1 MFIVFRVL
9 TRTAEPCSG
18 VAGLERPTNKMAPSV
33 STTINNVLTV
43 VPATE
48 VATER
53 AMSEENSTTM
63 DNSVPFPPPSV
74 QSAPLDEG
82 SASNTART
90 DRRLWWALPIL
101 TIAWIGLVAVI
112 AASLTPLKLWE
123 LAPGSAEQVSNRL
136 SFDKKTLSQVI
147 RYPAKTPV
155 LFVTAFGSKLSALD
169 AFAGALDNDVD
180 VQTYKERY
188 GSSTPSEQQR
198 LGYQSMTTAKQIAE
212 YVAYSRLG
220 LDTSLVDGDIIV
232 EELVCMD
239 NPGPMSACK
248 QLQLGDTITT
258 LDGEPTPTLLA
269 LIPLMADHKP
279 GDIVTLTIKPADL
292 PEGSS
297 LEDVKRIQL
306 IADPDTPTR
315 AIIGFIPADTRTV
328 QLPFEVGIDTDQIG
342 GPSAGLAFTLA
353 LLDELTPGDLMGG
366 VRVAATG
373 TIGEDESVGAIGALA
388 QKAVAVKAAGAK
400 VFLVPK
406 GQSEEELADAR
417 RAVGSSVRIE
427 PVANLAEA
435 LAILESLGGS
445 GISNATIE
453 L

>member
-1 MFIVFRVL
+1 
-9 TRTAEPCSG
+9 
-18 VAGLERPTNKMAPSV
+18 MAPSV

-63 DNSVPFPPPSV
+63 DTSVPFPPPTV
-74 QSAPLDEG
+74 QNVPLDDG
-82 SASNTART
+82 SASETARIN
-90 DRRLWWALPIL
+90 RRLWWALPIL
-101 TIAWIGLVAVI
+101 TVAWIGLIAIV

-136 SFDKKTLSQVI
+136 SFDKAALSKVM

-155 LFVTAFGSKLSALD
+155 LFVTAFGSKLTALD
-169 AFAGALDNDVD
+169 AFAGALDKDVD

-188 GSSTPSEQQR
+188 GTSTPTEQQR

-212 YVAYSRLG
+212 YVAYTRLG
-220 LDTSLVDGDIIV
+220 LDASFVYGDIII
-232 EELVCMD
+232 EELVCLE

-258 LDGEPTPTLLA
+258 LDGEPTPTLLDLA
-269 LIPLMADHKP
+269 PLMADKKP
-279 GDIVTLTIKPADL
+279 GDIVTLTIKPANL

-315 AIIGFIPADTRTV
+315 PIIGFIPADTRTV
-328 QLPFEVGIDTDQIG
+328 QLPFEVDIDTDQIG

-366 VRVAATG
+366 VKVAATG
-373 TIGEDESVGAIGALA
+373 TIEEDETVGAIGALA

-417 RAVGSSVRIE
+417 RAAGPSVRIE
-427 PVANLAEA
+427 PVADLTEA

>member
-1 MFIVFRVL
+1 
-9 TRTAEPCSG
+9 
-18 VAGLERPTNKMAPSV
+18 MAPSV
-33 STTINNVLTV
+33 RTTINKVLTV

-63 DNSVPFPPPSV
+63 DTSVPFPPPTV
-74 QSAPLDEG
+74 QNVPLDDG
-82 SASNTART
+82 SASETARIN
-90 DRRLWWALPIL
+90 RRLWWALPIL
-101 TIAWIGLVAVI
+101 TVAWIGLVTII

-136 SFDKKTLSQVI
+136 SFDKAALSKVM

-155 LFVTAFGSKLSALD
+155 LFVTAFGSKLTALD
-169 AFAGALDNDVD
+169 AFAGALDKDVD

-188 GSSTPSEQQR
+188 GTSTPTEQQR

-212 YVAYSRLG
+212 YVAYTRLG
-220 LDTSLVDGDIIV
+220 LDASFVYGDIII
-232 EELVCMD
+232 EELVCLE

-258 LDGEPTPTLLA
+258 LDGEPTPTLLDLA
-269 LIPLMADHKP
+269 PLMADKKP
-279 GDIVTLTIKPADL
+279 GDIVTLTIKPANL

-315 AIIGFIPADTRTV
+315 PIIGFIPADTRTV
-328 QLPFEVGIDTDQIG
+328 QLPFEVDIDTDQIG

-366 VRVAATG
+366 VKVAATG
-373 TIGEDESVGAIGALA
+373 TIEEDETVGAIGALA
-388 QKAVAVKAAGAK
+388 QKAVAVKAAGVK

-417 RAVGSSVRIE
+417 RAAGPSVRIE
-427 PVANLAEA
+427 PVADLTEA

>member
-1 MFIVFRVL
+1 
-9 TRTAEPCSG
+9 
-18 VAGLERPTNKMAPSV
+18 
-33 STTINNVLTV
+33 
-43 VPATE
+43 
-48 VATER
+48 
-53 AMSEENSTTM
+53 MSEENSTTM
-63 DNSVPFPPPSV
+63 DTSVPFPPPTV
-74 QSAPLDEG
+74 QNVPLDDG
-82 SASNTART
+82 SASETARIN
-90 DRRLWWALPIL
+90 RRLWWALPIL
-101 TIAWIGLVAVI
+101 TVAWIGLIAII

-136 SFDKKTLSQVI
+136 SFDKAALSKVM

-155 LFVTAFGSKLSALD
+155 LFVTAFGSKLTALD
-169 AFAGALDNDVD
+169 AFAGALDKDVD

-188 GSSTPSEQQR
+188 GTSTPTEQQR

-212 YVAYSRLG
+212 YVAYTRLG
-220 LDTSLVDGDIIV
+220 LDASFVYGDIII
-232 EELVCMD
+232 EELVCLE

-258 LDGEPTPTLLA
+258 LDGEPTPTLLDLA
-269 LIPLMADHKP
+269 PLMADKKP
-279 GDIVTLTIKPADL
+279 GDIVTLTIKPANL

-315 AIIGFIPADTRTV
+315 PIIGFIPADTRTV
-328 QLPFEVGIDTDQIG
+328 QLPFEVDIDTDQIG

-366 VRVAATG
+366 VKVAATG
-373 TIGEDESVGAIGALA
+373 TIEEDETVGAIGALA

-417 RAVGSSVRIE
+417 RAVGPSVRIE
-427 PVANLAEA
+427 PVADLTEA

-445 GISNATIE
+445 GLSNATIE

>member
-1 MFIVFRVL
+1 
-9 TRTAEPCSG
+9 
-18 VAGLERPTNKMAPSV
+18 MAPSV
-33 STTINNVLTV
+33 RTTINKVLTV

-63 DNSVPFPPPSV
+63 DTSVPFPPPTV
-74 QSAPLDEG
+74 QNVPLDDG
-82 SASNTART
+82 SASETARIN
-90 DRRLWWALPIL
+90 RRLWWALPIL
-101 TIAWIGLVAVI
+101 TVAWIGLIAIV

-136 SFDKKTLSQVI
+136 SFDKAALSKVM

-155 LFVTAFGSKLSALD
+155 LFVTAFGSKLTALD
-169 AFAGALDNDVD
+169 AFAGALDKDVD

-188 GSSTPSEQQR
+188 GTSTPTEQQR

-212 YVAYSRLG
+212 YVAYTRLG
-220 LDTSLVDGDIIV
+220 LDASFVYGDIII
-232 EELVCMD
+232 EELVCLE

-258 LDGEPTPTLLA
+258 LDGEPTPTLLDLA
-269 LIPLMADHKP
+269 PLMADKKP
-279 GDIVTLTIKPADL
+279 GDIVTLTIKPANL

-315 AIIGFIPADTRTV
+315 PIIGFIPADTRTV
-328 QLPFEVGIDTDQIG
+328 QLPFEVDIDTDQIG

-366 VRVAATG
+366 VKVAATG
-373 TIGEDESVGAIGALA
+373 TIEEDETVGAIGALA
-388 QKAVAVKAAGAK
+388 QKAVAVKAAGVK

-417 RAVGSSVRIE
+417 RAAGPSVRIE
-427 PVANLAEA
+427 PVADLTEA

-445 GISNATIE
+445 GLSNATIE

>member
-1 MFIVFRVL
+1 
-9 TRTAEPCSG
+9 
-18 VAGLERPTNKMAPSV
+18 MAPSV
-33 STTINNVLTV
+33 RTTINKVLTV

-63 DNSVPFPPPSV
+63 DTSVPFPPPTV
-74 QSAPLDEG
+74 QNVPLDDG
-82 SASNTART
+82 SASETARIN
-90 DRRLWWALPIL
+90 RRLWWALPIL
-101 TIAWIGLVAVI
+101 TVAWIGLIAII

-136 SFDKKTLSQVI
+136 SFDKAALSKVM

-155 LFVTAFGSKLSALD
+155 LFVTAFGSKLTALD
-169 AFAGALDNDVD
+169 AFAGALDKDVD

-188 GSSTPSEQQR
+188 GTSTPTEQQR

-212 YVAYSRLG
+212 YVAYTRLG
-220 LDTSLVDGDIIV
+220 LDASFVYGDIII
-232 EELVCMD
+232 EELVCLE

-258 LDGEPTPTLLA
+258 LDGEPTPTLLDLA
-269 LIPLMADHKP
+269 PLMADKKP
-279 GDIVTLTIKPADL
+279 GDIVTLTIKPANL

-315 AIIGFIPADTRTV
+315 PIIGFIPADTRTV
-328 QLPFEVGIDTDQIG
+328 QLPFEVDIDTDQIG

-366 VRVAATG
+366 VKVAATG
-373 TIGEDESVGAIGALA
+373 TIEEDETVGAIGALA

-417 RAVGSSVRIE
+417 RAAGPSVRIE
-427 PVANLAEA
+427 PVADLTEA

>member
-1 MFIVFRVL
+1 
-9 TRTAEPCSG
+9 
-18 VAGLERPTNKMAPSV
+18 MAPSV
-33 STTINNVLTV
+33 RTTINKVLTV

-63 DNSVPFPPPSV
+63 DTSVPFPPPTV
-74 QSAPLDEG
+74 QNVPLDDG
-82 SASNTART
+82 SASETARIN
-90 DRRLWWALPIL
+90 RRLWWALPIL
-101 TIAWIGLVAVI
+101 TVAWIGLVTII

-136 SFDKKTLSQVI
+136 SFDKAALSKVM

-155 LFVTAFGSKLSALD
+155 LFVTAFGSKLTALD
-169 AFAGALDNDVD
+169 AFAGTLDNDVD

-188 GSSTPSEQQR
+188 GTSTPTEQQR

-212 YVAYSRLG
+212 YVAYTRLG
-220 LDTSLVDGDIIV
+220 LDASFVYGDIII
-232 EELVCMD
+232 EELVCLE

-258 LDGEPTPTLLA
+258 LDGEPTPTLLDLA
-269 LIPLMADHKP
+269 PLMADKKP
-279 GDIVTLTIKPADL
+279 GDIVTLTIKPANL

-315 AIIGFIPADTRTV
+315 PIIGFIPADTRTV
-328 QLPFEVGIDTDQIG
+328 QLPFEVDIDTDQIG

-366 VRVAATG
+366 VKVAATG
-373 TIGEDESVGAIGALA
+373 TIEEDESVGAIGALA

-417 RAVGSSVRIE
+417 RAAGPSVRIE
-427 PVANLAEA
+427 PVADLTEA

>member
-1 MFIVFRVL
+1 
-9 TRTAEPCSG
+9 
-18 VAGLERPTNKMAPSV
+18 
-33 STTINNVLTV
+33 
-43 VPATE
+43 
-48 VATER
+48 
-53 AMSEENSTTM
+53 MSEENSTTM

-74 QSAPLDEG
+74 QSAPLIDG
-82 SASNTART
+82 SASNTVRIN
-90 DRRLWWALPIL
+90 RRLWWALPIL

-136 SFDKKTLSQVI
+136 SFDKTALSKVM

-169 AFAGALDNDVD
+169 AFAGALDDDVD

-188 GSSTPSEQQR
+188 GTSTPSEQKR

-212 YVAYSRLG
+212 YVAYTRLG
-220 LDTSLVDGDIIV
+220 LDASFVYGDLIV
-232 EELVCMD
+232 EELVCLD
-239 NPGPMSACK
+239 NPGPLSGCK
-248 QLQLGDTITT
+248 QLQLGDTITA
-258 LDGEPTPTLLA
+258 LDGEPTPTLLE
-269 LIPLMADHKP
+269 LTPLMAGHKP
-279 GDIVTLTIKPADL
+279 GDTVSLTIKPD
-292 PEGSS
+292 GSS
-297 LEDVKRIQL
+297 IEVVKRIQL

-315 AIIGFIPADTRTV
+315 PIIGFIPADTRTV

-366 VRVAATG
+366 VKVAATG

-406 GQSEEELADAR
+406 GQSEEELAAAR

-427 PVANLAEA
+427 PVANLTEA

>member
-1 MFIVFRVL
+1 
-9 TRTAEPCSG
+9 
-18 VAGLERPTNKMAPSV
+18 MAPSV
-33 STTINNVLTV
+33 RTTINKVLTV

-63 DNSVPFPPPSV
+63 DTSVPFPPPTV
-74 QSAPLDEG
+74 QNVPLDDG
-82 SASNTART
+82 SASETARIN
-90 DRRLWWALPIL
+90 RRLWWALPIL
-101 TIAWIGLVAVI
+101 TVAWIGLVAIV

-136 SFDKKTLSQVI
+136 SFDKAALSKVM

-155 LFVTAFGSKLSALD
+155 LFVTAFGSKLTALD
-169 AFAGALDNDVD
+169 AFAGALDKDVD

-188 GSSTPSEQQR
+188 GTSTPTEQQR

-212 YVAYSRLG
+212 YVAYTRLG
-220 LDTSLVDGDIIV
+220 LDASFVYGDIII
-232 EELVCMD
+232 EELVCLE

-258 LDGEPTPTLLA
+258 LDGEPTPTLLDLA
-269 LIPLMADHKP
+269 PLMADKKP
-279 GDIVTLTIKPADL
+279 GDIVTLTIKPANL

-315 AIIGFIPADTRTV
+315 PIIGFIPADTRTV
-328 QLPFEVGIDTDQIG
+328 QLPFEVDIDTDQIG

-366 VRVAATG
+366 VKVAATG
-373 TIGEDESVGAIGALA
+373 TIEEDETVGAIGALA

-417 RAVGSSVRIE
+417 RAAGPSVRIE
-427 PVANLAEA
+427 PVADLTEA

>member
-1 MFIVFRVL
+1 
-9 TRTAEPCSG
+9 
-18 VAGLERPTNKMAPSV
+18 
-33 STTINNVLTV
+33 
-43 VPATE
+43 
-48 VATER
+48 
-53 AMSEENSTTM
+53 MSEENSTTM
-63 DNSVPFPPPSV
+63 DTSVPFPPPTV
-74 QSAPLDEG
+74 QNVPLDDG
-82 SASNTART
+82 SASETARIN
-90 DRRLWWALPIL
+90 RRLWWAMPIL
-101 TIAWIGLVAVI
+101 TVAWIGLIAIV

-136 SFDKKTLSQVI
+136 SFDKAALSKVM

-155 LFVTAFGSKLSALD
+155 LFVTAFGSKLTALD
-169 AFAGALDNDVD
+169 AFAGALDKDVD

-188 GSSTPSEQQR
+188 GTSTPTEQQR

-212 YVAYSRLG
+212 YVAYTRLG
-220 LDTSLVDGDIIV
+220 LDASFVYGDIII
-232 EELVCMD
+232 EELVCLE

-258 LDGEPTPTLLA
+258 LDGEPTPTLLDLA
-269 LIPLMADHKP
+269 PLMADKKP
-279 GDIVTLTIKPADL
+279 GDIVTLTIKPANL

-315 AIIGFIPADTRTV
+315 PIIGFIPADTRTV
-328 QLPFEVGIDTDQIG
+328 QLPFEVDIDTDQIG

-366 VRVAATG
+366 VKVAATG
-373 TIGEDESVGAIGALA
+373 TIEEDETVGAIGALA
-388 QKAVAVKAAGAK
+388 QKAVAVKAAGVK

-417 RAVGSSVRIE
+417 RAAGPSVRIE
-427 PVANLAEA
+427 PVADLTEA

-445 GISNATIE
+445 GLSNATIE

>member
-1 MFIVFRVL
+1 
-9 TRTAEPCSG
+9 
-18 VAGLERPTNKMAPSV
+18 MAPSV
-33 STTINNVLTV
+33 RTTINNVLTV

-63 DNSVPFPPPSV
+63 DTSVPFPPPTV
-74 QSAPLDEG
+74 QNVPLDDG
-82 SASNTART
+82 SASETARIN
-90 DRRLWWALPIL
+90 RRLWWALPIL
-101 TIAWIGLVAVI
+101 TVAWIGLVTII

-136 SFDKKTLSQVI
+136 SFDKAALSKVM

-155 LFVTAFGSKLSALD
+155 LFVTAFGSKLTALD
-169 AFAGALDNDVD
+169 AFAGALDKDVD

-188 GSSTPSEQQR
+188 GTSTPTEQQR

-212 YVAYSRLG
+212 YVAYTRLG
-220 LDTSLVDGDIIV
+220 LDASFVYGDIII
-232 EELVCMD
+232 EELVCLE

-258 LDGEPTPTLLA
+258 LDGEPTPTLLDLA
-269 LIPLMADHKP
+269 PLMADKKP
-279 GDIVTLTIKPADL
+279 GDIVTLTIKPANL

-315 AIIGFIPADTRTV
+315 PIIGFIPADTRTV
-328 QLPFEVGIDTDQIG
+328 QLPFEVDIDTDQIG

-366 VRVAATG
+366 VKVAATG
-373 TIGEDESVGAIGALA
+373 TIEEDETVGAIGALA

-406 GQSEEELADAR
+406 GQSEEELADAQ
-417 RAVGSSVRIE
+417 RAAGPSVRIE
-427 PVANLAEA
+427 PVADLAEA

-445 GISNATIE
+445 GLSNATIE

>member
-1 MFIVFRVL
+1 
-9 TRTAEPCSG
+9 
-18 VAGLERPTNKMAPSV
+18 MAPSV
-33 STTINNVLTV
+33 RTTINKVLTV

-63 DNSVPFPPPSV
+63 DTSVPFPPPTV
-74 QSAPLDEG
+74 QNVPLDDG
-82 SASNTART
+82 SASETARIN
-90 DRRLWWALPIL
+90 RRLWWALPIL
-101 TIAWIGLVAVI
+101 TVAWIGLIAII

-136 SFDKKTLSQVI
+136 SFDKAALSKVM

-155 LFVTAFGSKLSALD
+155 LFVTAFGSKLTALD
-169 AFAGALDNDVD
+169 AFAGALDKDVD

-188 GSSTPSEQQR
+188 GTSTPTEQQR

-212 YVAYSRLG
+212 YVAYTRLG
-220 LDTSLVDGDIIV
+220 LDASFVYGDIII
-232 EELVCMD
+232 EELVCLE

-258 LDGEPTPTLLA
+258 LDGEPTPTLLDLA
-269 LIPLMADHKP
+269 PLMADKKP
-279 GDIVTLTIKPADL
+279 GDIVTLTIKPANL

-315 AIIGFIPADTRTV
+315 PIIGFIPADTRTV
-328 QLPFEVGIDTDQIG
+328 QLPFEVDIDTDQIG

-366 VRVAATG
+366 VKVAATG
-373 TIGEDESVGAIGALA
+373 TIEEDETVGAIGALA

-406 GQSEEELADAR
+406 GQSEEELADAQ
-417 RAVGSSVRIE
+417 RAAGPSVRIE
-427 PVANLAEA
+427 PVADLTEA

-445 GISNATIE
+445 GLSNATIE

>member
-1 MFIVFRVL
+1 
-9 TRTAEPCSG
+9 
-18 VAGLERPTNKMAPSV
+18 MAPSV
-33 STTINNVLTV
+33 RTTINNVLTV

-63 DNSVPFPPPSV
+63 DTSVPFPPPTV
-74 QSAPLDEG
+74 QNVPLDDG
-82 SASNTART
+82 SASETARIN
-90 DRRLWWALPIL
+90 RRLWWALPIL
-101 TIAWIGLVAVI
+101 TVAWIGLVTII

-136 SFDKKTLSQVI
+136 SFDKAALSKVM

-155 LFVTAFGSKLSALD
+155 LFVTAFGSKLTALD

-188 GSSTPSEQQR
+188 GTSTPTEQQR

-212 YVAYSRLG
+212 YVAYTRLG
-220 LDTSLVDGDIIV
+220 LDASFVYGDIII
-232 EELVCMD
+232 EELVCLE

-258 LDGEPTPTLLA
+258 LDGEPTPTLLDLA
-269 LIPLMADHKP
+269 PLMADKKP
-279 GDIVTLTIKPADL
+279 GDIVTLTIKPANL

-315 AIIGFIPADTRTV
+315 PIIGFIPADTRTV
-328 QLPFEVGIDTDQIG
+328 QLPFEVDIDTDQIG

-366 VRVAATG
+366 VKVAATG
-373 TIGEDESVGAIGALA
+373 TIEEDETVGAIGALA
-388 QKAVAVKAAGAK
+388 QKAVAVKAAGVK

-417 RAVGSSVRIE
+417 RAAGPSVRIE
-427 PVANLAEA
+427 PVADLTEA

-445 GISNATIE
+445 GLSNATIE

>member
-1 MFIVFRVL
+1 M
-9 TRTAEPCSG
+9 
-18 VAGLERPTNKMAPSV
+18 N
-33 STTINNVLTV
+33 
-43 VPATE
+43 
-48 VATER
+48 
-53 AMSEENSTTM
+53 
-63 DNSVPFPPPSV
+63 NSVPFPPPSV
-74 QSAPLDEG
+74 QSAQALEFSVGEPDRI
-82 SASNTART
+82 N
-90 DRRLWWALPIL
+90 RRLWWALPIL
-101 TIAWIGLVAVI
+101 TIAWIGLVAILV
-112 AASLTPLKLWE
+112 ASLTPLKLWE

-136 SFDKKTLSQVI
+136 TFEKSTLSKVT
-147 RYPAKTPV
+147 RYPAKTPI

-188 GSSTPSEQQR
+188 GTSTPSEQQR

-212 YVAYSRLG
+212 YVAYTRLG
-220 LDTSLVDGDIIV
+220 LDASFVYGDLIV
-232 EELVCMD
+232 EELVCLD
-239 NPGPMSACK
+239 NPGPLSGCK
-248 QLQLGDTITT
+248 QLQLGDTITA
-258 LDGEPTPTLLA
+258 LNGEPTPTLLE
-269 LIPLMADHKP
+269 LTPLMAGHKP
-279 GDIVTLTIKPADL
+279 GDTVSLTIKPD
-292 PEGSS
+292 GSS
-297 LEDVKRIQL
+297 IEVVKRIQL

-328 QLPFEVGIDTDQIG
+328 ELPFEVGIDTDQIG

-353 LLDELTPGDLMGG
+353 LLDELTPGYLMGG
-366 VRVAATG
+366 VKVAATG
-373 TIGEDESVGAIGALA
+373 TIEEDESVGAIGALA

-406 GQSEEELADAR
+406 GQSEEELAAAR

-427 PVANLAEA
+427 PVANLTEA

>member
-1 MFIVFRVL
+1 M
-9 TRTAEPCSG
+9 
-18 VAGLERPTNKMAPSV
+18 
-33 STTINNVLTV
+33 V

-53 AMSEENSTTM
+53 AMSEENSITM
-63 DNSVPFPPPSV
+63 NNSVPFPPPSV
-74 QSAPLDEG
+74 QSAGALEVSMSDP
-82 SASNTART
+82 ARVN
-90 DRRLWWALPIL
+90 RRLWWALPIL
-101 TIAWIGLVAVI
+101 TIAWIGLVAI
-112 AASLTPLKLWE
+112 ITASLTPLKLWE

-136 SFDKKTLSQVI
+136 AFEKSTLSKVM
-147 RYPAKTPV
+147 RYPAKTPI

-188 GSSTPSEQQR
+188 GTSTPSEQQR

-212 YVAYSRLG
+212 YVAYTRLG
-220 LDTSLVDGDIIV
+220 LDASFVYGDLIV
-232 EELVCMD
+232 EELVCLD
-239 NPGPMSACK
+239 NPGPLSGCK
-248 QLQLGDTITT
+248 QLQLGDTITSF
-258 LDGEPTPTLLA
+258 DGEPTPTLLE
-269 LIPLMADHKP
+269 LSPLMADHKP
-279 GDIVTLTIKPADL
+279 GDIVTLTIRPADV
-292 PEGSS
+292 PADSS
-297 LEDVKRIQL
+297 TEIVKRIQL
-306 IADPDTPTR
+306 IADPDTPSR

-328 QLPFEVGIDTDQIG
+328 KLPFEVGIDTDQIG

-366 VRVAATG
+366 VKVAATG

-388 QKAVAVKAAGAK
+388 QKAVAVKASGAK

-406 GQSEEELADAR
+406 GQSDNELAAAR
-417 RAVGSSVRIE
+417 RVVGSAVRIE
-427 PVANLAEA
+427 PVANLSEA

>member
-1 MFIVFRVL
+1 
-9 TRTAEPCSG
+9 
-18 VAGLERPTNKMAPSV
+18 MAPSV
-33 STTINNVLTV
+33 RTTINNVLTV

-63 DNSVPFPPPSV
+63 DTSVPFPPPTV
-74 QSAPLDEG
+74 QNVPLDDG
-82 SASNTART
+82 SASETARIN
-90 DRRLWWALPIL
+90 RRLWWALPIL
-101 TIAWIGLVAVI
+101 TVAWIGLVTII

-136 SFDKKTLSQVI
+136 SFDKAALSKVM

-155 LFVTAFGSKLSALD
+155 LFVTAFGSKLTALD
-169 AFAGALDNDVD
+169 AFAGALDKDVD

-188 GSSTPSEQQR
+188 GTSTPTEQQR

-212 YVAYSRLG
+212 YVAYTRLG
-220 LDTSLVDGDIIV
+220 LDASFVYGDIII
-232 EELVCMD
+232 EELVCLE

-258 LDGEPTPTLLA
+258 LDGEPTPTLLDLA
-269 LIPLMADHKP
+269 PLMADKKP
-279 GDIVTLTIKPADL
+279 GDIVTLTIKPANL

-315 AIIGFIPADTRTV
+315 PIIGFIPADTRTV
-328 QLPFEVGIDTDQIG
+328 QLPFEVDIDTDQIG

-366 VRVAATG
+366 VKVAATG
-373 TIGEDESVGAIGALA
+373 TIEEDETVGAIGALA

-406 GQSEEELADAR
+406 GQSEEELADAQ
-417 RAVGSSVRIE
+417 RAAGPSVRIE
-427 PVANLAEA
+427 PVADLAEA

>member
-1 MFIVFRVL
+1 
-9 TRTAEPCSG
+9 
-18 VAGLERPTNKMAPSV
+18 
-33 STTINNVLTV
+33 
-43 VPATE
+43 
-48 VATER
+48 
-53 AMSEENSTTM
+53 M
-63 DNSVPFPPPSV
+63 DTSVPFPPPTV
-74 QSAPLDEG
+74 QNVPLDDG
-82 SASNTART
+82 SASETARIN
-90 DRRLWWALPIL
+90 RRLWWALPIL
-101 TIAWIGLVAVI
+101 TVAWIGLVTII

-136 SFDKKTLSQVI
+136 SFDKAALSKVM

-155 LFVTAFGSKLSALD
+155 LFVTAFGSKLTALD
-169 AFAGALDNDVD
+169 AFAGALDKDVD

-188 GSSTPSEQQR
+188 GTSTPTEQQR

-212 YVAYSRLG
+212 YVAYTRLG
-220 LDTSLVDGDIIV
+220 LDASFVYGDIII
-232 EELVCMD
+232 EELVCLE

-258 LDGEPTPTLLA
+258 LDGEPTPTLLDLA
-269 LIPLMADHKP
+269 PLMADKKP
-279 GDIVTLTIKPADL
+279 GDIVTLTIKPANL

-315 AIIGFIPADTRTV
+315 PIIGFIPADTRTV
-328 QLPFEVGIDTDQIG
+328 QLPFEVDIDTDQIG

-366 VRVAATG
+366 VKVAATG
-373 TIGEDESVGAIGALA
+373 TIEEDETVGAIGALA

-417 RAVGSSVRIE
+417 RAAGPSVRIE
-427 PVANLAEA
+427 PVADLTEA

>member
-1 MFIVFRVL
+1 
-9 TRTAEPCSG
+9 
-18 VAGLERPTNKMAPSV
+18 MAPSV
-33 STTINNVLTV
+33 RTTINKVLTV

-63 DNSVPFPPPSV
+63 DTSVPFPPPTV
-74 QSAPLDEG
+74 QNVPMDDG
-82 SASNTART
+82 SASETVRIN
-90 DRRLWWALPIL
+90 RRLWWALPIL
-101 TIAWIGLVAVI
+101 TVAWIGLIAIV

-136 SFDKKTLSQVI
+136 SFDKAALSKVM

-155 LFVTAFGSKLSALD
+155 LFVTAFGSKLTALD
-169 AFAGALDNDVD
+169 AFAGALDKDVD

-188 GSSTPSEQQR
+188 GTSTPTEQQR

-212 YVAYSRLG
+212 YVAYTRLG
-220 LDTSLVDGDIIV
+220 LDASFVYGDIII
-232 EELVCMD
+232 EELVCLE

-258 LDGEPTPTLLA
+258 LDGEPTPTLLDLA
-269 LIPLMADHKP
+269 PLMADKKP
-279 GDIVTLTIKPADL
+279 GDIVTLTIKPANL

-315 AIIGFIPADTRTV
+315 PIIGFIPADTRTV
-328 QLPFEVGIDTDQIG
+328 QLPFEVDIDTDQIG

-366 VRVAATG
+366 VKVAATG
-373 TIGEDESVGAIGALA
+373 TIEEDETVGAIGALA
-388 QKAVAVKAAGAK
+388 QKAVAVKAAGVK

-417 RAVGSSVRIE
+417 RAAGPSVRIE
-427 PVANLAEA
+427 PVADLTEA

-445 GISNATIE
+445 GLSNATIE

>member
-1 MFIVFRVL
+1 
-9 TRTAEPCSG
+9 
-18 VAGLERPTNKMAPSV
+18 MAPSV
-33 STTINNVLTV
+33 RTTINNVLTV

-63 DNSVPFPPPSV
+63 DTSVPFPPPTV
-74 QSAPLDEG
+74 QNVPLDDG
-82 SASNTART
+82 SASETARIN
-90 DRRLWWALPIL
+90 RRLWWALPIL
-101 TIAWIGLVAVI
+101 TVAWIGLIAII

-136 SFDKKTLSQVI
+136 SFDKAALSKVM

-155 LFVTAFGSKLSALD
+155 LFVTAFGSKLTALD
-169 AFAGALDNDVD
+169 AFAGALDKDVD

-188 GSSTPSEQQR
+188 GTSTPTEQQR

-212 YVAYSRLG
+212 YVAYTRLG
-220 LDTSLVDGDIIV
+220 LDASFVYGDIII
-232 EELVCMD
+232 EELVCLE

-258 LDGEPTPTLLA
+258 LDGEPTPTLLDLA
-269 LIPLMADHKP
+269 PLMADKKP
-279 GDIVTLTIKPADL
+279 GDIVTLTIKPANL

-315 AIIGFIPADTRTV
+315 PIIGFIPADTRTV
-328 QLPFEVGIDTDQIG
+328 QLPFEVDIDTDQIG

-366 VRVAATG
+366 VKVAATG
-373 TIGEDESVGAIGALA
+373 TIEEDETVGAIGALA

-417 RAVGSSVRIE
+417 RAAGPSVRIE
-427 PVANLAEA
+427 PVADLTEA

>member
-1 MFIVFRVL
+1 M
-9 TRTAEPCSG
+9 
-18 VAGLERPTNKMAPSV
+18 
-33 STTINNVLTV
+33 
-43 VPATE
+43 
-48 VATER
+48 
-53 AMSEENSTTM
+53 
-63 DNSVPFPPPSV
+63 
-74 QSAPLDEG
+74 
-82 SASNTART
+82 
-90 DRRLWWALPIL
+90 PIL
-101 TIAWIGLVAVI
+101 TVAWIGLVTIV

-136 SFDKKTLSQVI
+136 SFDKAALSKVM

-155 LFVTAFGSKLSALD
+155 LFVTAFGSKLTALD
-169 AFAGALDNDVD
+169 AFAGALDKDVD

-188 GSSTPSEQQR
+188 GTSTPTEQQR

-212 YVAYSRLG
+212 YVAYTRLG
-220 LDTSLVDGDIIV
+220 LDASFVYGDIII
-232 EELVCMD
+232 EELVCLE

-258 LDGEPTPTLLA
+258 LDGEPTPTLLDLA
-269 LIPLMADHKP
+269 PLMADKKP
-279 GDIVTLTIKPADL
+279 GDIVTLTIKPANL

-315 AIIGFIPADTRTV
+315 PIIGFIPADTRTV
-328 QLPFEVGIDTDQIG
+328 QLPFEVDIDTDQIG

-366 VRVAATG
+366 VKVAATG
-373 TIGEDESVGAIGALA
+373 TIEEDETVGAIGALA

-417 RAVGSSVRIE
+417 RAAGPSVRIE
-427 PVANLAEA
+427 PVADLTEA

>member
-1 MFIVFRVL
+1 
-9 TRTAEPCSG
+9 
-18 VAGLERPTNKMAPSV
+18 MAPSV
-33 STTINNVLTV
+33 RTTINNVLTV

-63 DNSVPFPPPSV
+63 DTSVPFPPPTV
-74 QSAPLDEG
+74 QNVPLDDG
-82 SASNTART
+82 SASETARIN
-90 DRRLWWALPIL
+90 RRLWWALPIL
-101 TIAWIGLVAVI
+101 TVAWIGLIAIV

-136 SFDKKTLSQVI
+136 SFDKAALSKVM

-155 LFVTAFGSKLSALD
+155 LFVTAFGSKLTALD
-169 AFAGALDNDVD
+169 AFAGALDKDVD

-188 GSSTPSEQQR
+188 GTSTPTEQQR

-212 YVAYSRLG
+212 YVAYTRLG
-220 LDTSLVDGDIIV
+220 LDASFVYGDIII
-232 EELVCMD
+232 EELVCLE

-258 LDGEPTPTLLA
+258 LDGEPTPTLLDLA
-269 LIPLMADHKP
+269 PLMADKKP
-279 GDIVTLTIKPADL
+279 GDIVTLTIKPANL

-315 AIIGFIPADTRTV
+315 PIIGFIPADTRTV
-328 QLPFEVGIDTDQIG
+328 QLPFEVDIDTDQIG

-366 VRVAATG
+366 VKVAATG
-373 TIGEDESVGAIGALA
+373 TIEEDETVGAIGALA

-417 RAVGSSVRIE
+417 RAAGPSVRIE
-427 PVANLAEA
+427 PVADLTEA

-445 GISNATIE
+445 GLSNATIE

>member
-1 MFIVFRVL
+1 
-9 TRTAEPCSG
+9 
-18 VAGLERPTNKMAPSV
+18 MAPSV
-33 STTINNVLTV
+33 RTTINKVLTV

-63 DNSVPFPPPSV
+63 DTSVPFPPPTV
-74 QSAPLDEG
+74 QNVPLDDG
-82 SASNTART
+82 SASETARIN
-90 DRRLWWALPIL
+90 RRLWWALPIL
-101 TIAWIGLVAVI
+101 TVAWIGLIAIV

-136 SFDKKTLSQVI
+136 SFDKAALSKVM

-155 LFVTAFGSKLSALD
+155 LFVTAFGSKLTALD
-169 AFAGALDNDVD
+169 AFAGALDKDVD

-188 GSSTPSEQQR
+188 GTSTPTEQQR

-212 YVAYSRLG
+212 YVAYTRLG
-220 LDTSLVDGDIIV
+220 LDASFVYGDIII
-232 EELVCMD
+232 EELVCLE

-258 LDGEPTPTLLA
+258 LDGEPTPTLLDLA
-269 LIPLMADHKP
+269 PLMADKKP
-279 GDIVTLTIKPADL
+279 GDIVTLTIKPANL

-315 AIIGFIPADTRTV
+315 PIIGFIPADTRTV
-328 QLPFEVGIDTDQIG
+328 QLPFEVDIDTDQIG

-366 VRVAATG
+366 VKVAATG
-373 TIGEDESVGAIGALA
+373 TIEEDETVGAIGALA

-417 RAVGSSVRIE
+417 RAAGPSVRIE
-427 PVANLAEA
+427 PVADLTEA

>member
-1 MFIVFRVL
+1 
-9 TRTAEPCSG
+9 
-18 VAGLERPTNKMAPSV
+18 MAPSV
-33 STTINNVLTV
+33 RTTINNVLTV

-63 DNSVPFPPPSV
+63 DTSVPFPPPTV
-74 QSAPLDEG
+74 QNVPLDDG
-82 SASNTART
+82 SASETARIN
-90 DRRLWWALPIL
+90 RRLWWALPIL
-101 TIAWIGLVAVI
+101 TVAWIGLVTII

-136 SFDKKTLSQVI
+136 SFDKAALSKVM

-155 LFVTAFGSKLSALD
+155 LFVTAFGSKLTALD
-169 AFAGALDNDVD
+169 AFAGALDKDVD

-188 GSSTPSEQQR
+188 GTSTPTEQQR

-212 YVAYSRLG
+212 YVAYTRLG
-220 LDTSLVDGDIIV
+220 LDASFVYGDIII
-232 EELVCMD
+232 EELVCLE

-258 LDGEPTPTLLA
+258 LDGEPTPTLLDLA
-269 LIPLMADHKP
+269 PLMADKKP
-279 GDIVTLTIKPADL
+279 GDIVTLTIKPANL

-315 AIIGFIPADTRTV
+315 PIIGFIPADTRTV
-328 QLPFEVGIDTDQIG
+328 QLPFEVDIDTDQIG

-366 VRVAATG
+366 VKVAATG
-373 TIGEDESVGAIGALA
+373 TIEEDETVGAIGALA

-417 RAVGSSVRIE
+417 RAAGPSVRIE
-427 PVANLAEA
+427 PVADLTEA

>member
-1 MFIVFRVL
+1 
-9 TRTAEPCSG
+9 
-18 VAGLERPTNKMAPSV
+18 MAPSV
-33 STTINNVLTV
+33 RTTINKVLTV

-63 DNSVPFPPPSV
+63 DTSVPFPPPTV
-74 QSAPLDEG
+74 QNVPMDDG
-82 SASNTART
+82 SASETARIN
-90 DRRLWWALPIL
+90 RRLWWALPIL
-101 TIAWIGLVAVI
+101 TVAWIGLIAII

-136 SFDKKTLSQVI
+136 SFDKAALSKVM

-155 LFVTAFGSKLSALD
+155 LFVTAFGSKLTALD
-169 AFAGALDNDVD
+169 AFAGALDKDVD

-188 GSSTPSEQQR
+188 GTSTPTEQQR

-212 YVAYSRLG
+212 YVAYTRLG
-220 LDTSLVDGDIIV
+220 LDASFVYGDIII
-232 EELVCMD
+232 EELVCLE

-258 LDGEPTPTLLA
+258 LDGEPTPTLLDLA
-269 LIPLMADHKP
+269 PLMADKKP
-279 GDIVTLTIKPADL
+279 GDIVTLTIKPANL

-315 AIIGFIPADTRTV
+315 PIIGFIPADTRTV
-328 QLPFEVGIDTDQIG
+328 QLPFEVDIDTDQIG

-366 VRVAATG
+366 VKVAATG
-373 TIGEDESVGAIGALA
+373 TIEEDETVGAIGALA

-417 RAVGSSVRIE
+417 RAAGPSVRIE
-427 PVANLAEA
+427 PVADLTEA

>member
-1 MFIVFRVL
+1 
-9 TRTAEPCSG
+9 
-18 VAGLERPTNKMAPSV
+18 MAPSV
-33 STTINNVLTV
+33 RTTINKVLTV

-63 DNSVPFPPPSV
+63 DTSVPFPPPTV
-74 QSAPLDEG
+74 QNVPLDDG
-82 SASNTART
+82 SASETARIN
-90 DRRLWWALPIL
+90 RRLWWALPIL
-101 TIAWIGLVAVI
+101 TVAWIGLIAIV

-136 SFDKKTLSQVI
+136 SFDKAALSKVM

-155 LFVTAFGSKLSALD
+155 LFVTAFGSKLTALD
-169 AFAGALDNDVD
+169 AFAGALDKDVD

-188 GSSTPSEQQR
+188 GTSTPTEQQR

-212 YVAYSRLG
+212 YVAYTRLG
-220 LDTSLVDGDIIV
+220 LDASFVYGDIII
-232 EELVCMD
+232 EELVCLE

-258 LDGEPTPTLLA
+258 LDGEPTPTLLDLA
-269 LIPLMADHKP
+269 PLMADKKP
-279 GDIVTLTIKPADL
+279 GDIVTLTIKPANL

-315 AIIGFIPADTRTV
+315 PIIGFIPADTRTV
-328 QLPFEVGIDTDQIG
+328 QLPFEVDIDTDQIG

-366 VRVAATG
+366 VKVAATG
-373 TIGEDESVGAIGALA
+373 TIEEDETVGAIGALA
-388 QKAVAVKAAGAK
+388 QKAVAVKAAGVK

-417 RAVGSSVRIE
+417 RAAGPSVRIE
-427 PVANLAEA
+427 PVADLTEA

>member
-1 MFIVFRVL
+1 
-9 TRTAEPCSG
+9 
-18 VAGLERPTNKMAPSV
+18 MAPSV
-33 STTINNVLTV
+33 RTTINKVLTV

-63 DNSVPFPPPSV
+63 DTSVPFPPPTV
-74 QSAPLDEG
+74 QNVPLDDG
-82 SASNTART
+82 SASETARIN
-90 DRRLWWALPIL
+90 RRLWWALPIL
-101 TIAWIGLVAVI
+101 TVAWIGLVTII

-136 SFDKKTLSQVI
+136 SFDKAALSKVM

-155 LFVTAFGSKLSALD
+155 LFVTAFGSKLTALD
-169 AFAGALDNDVD
+169 AFAGALDKDVD
-180 VQTYKERY
+180 VQSYKERY
-188 GSSTPSEQQR
+188 GTSTPTEQQR

-212 YVAYSRLG
+212 YVAYTRLG
-220 LDTSLVDGDIIV
+220 LDASFVYGDIII
-232 EELVCMD
+232 EELVCLE

-258 LDGEPTPTLLA
+258 LDGEPTPTLLDLA
-269 LIPLMADHKP
+269 PLMADKKP
-279 GDIVTLTIKPADL
+279 GDIVTLTIKPANL

-315 AIIGFIPADTRTV
+315 PIIGFIPADTRTV
-328 QLPFEVGIDTDQIG
+328 QLPFEVDIDTDQIG

-366 VRVAATG
+366 VKVAATG
-373 TIGEDESVGAIGALA
+373 TIEEDETVGAIGALA
-388 QKAVAVKAAGAK
+388 QKAVAVKAAGVK

-417 RAVGSSVRIE
+417 RAAGPSVRIE
-427 PVANLAEA
+427 PVADLTEA

-445 GISNATIE
+445 GLSNATIE